1 MNVFRI
7 MIKTPTDG
15 EHGVTGYAVAPGL
28 RASLFI
34 HHILG
39 SGELVQKVEALY
51 LGYKLAFEED
61 A

>member
-15 EHGVTGYAVAPGL
+15 EHGIARYAVMPGL
-28 RASLFI
+28 RAPLPVDCV
-34 HHILG
+34 LRG
-39 SGELVQKVEALY
+39 GELVQKVEALY